1 MKFRLLV
8 FCPLVSGFWF
18 LVSDMHISEGVLN
31 APVLLGGGGLTMIG
45 TYIGLKKIDYDRI
58 MPVAILSSTFFVAS
72 LIHVPLGPGSV
83 HLILNGLLGVILGWA
98 SFPAI
103 VAALFLQAVFF
114 QYGGIVVLGVNAFN
128 MAVPAVCAYY
138 LVRPW
143 LTRSETRAVA
153 SFAGGFLAVL
163 LASLL
168 MALSLSLTDAGFI
181 RTAELVVVAHLPVM
195 LIEGAITMFT
205 VSFLV
210 KVQPKI
216 LQIESGLQAGVCNI

>member
-1 MKFRLLV
+1 
-8 FCPLVSGFWF
+8 
-18 LVSDMHISEGVLN
+18 MHISEGVLN
-31 APVLLGGGGLTMIG
+31 APVLLGGGALTMVG
-45 TYIGLKKIDYDRI
+45 TFVGLKKIDYEQI
-58 MPVAILSSTFFVAS
+58 MPVALLSSTFFVAS

-103 VAALFLQAVFF
+103 LVALFLQAVFF

-128 MAVPAVCAYY
+128 MAAPAVCVYY

-143 LTRSETRAVA
+143 LAQPGSRAVA
-153 SFAGGFLAVL
+153 SFFGGFLAVL
-163 LASLL
+163 LSALF

-181 RTAELVVVAHLPVM
+181 QTAELVVVAHLPVK
-195 LIEGAITMFT
+195 IVEGVITMFT

-210 KVQPKI
+210 KVQPEI
-216 LQIESGLQAGVCNI
+216 LKLELD

>member
-1 MKFRLLV
+1 
-8 FCPLVSGFWF
+8 
-18 LVSDMHISEGVLN
+18 MHISEGVLN
-31 APVLLGGGGLTMIG
+31 APVLLGGGALTMVG
-45 TYIGLKKIDYDRI
+45 TFVGLKKIDYEQI
-58 MPVAILSSTFFVAS
+58 MPVALLSSTFFVAS

-103 VAALFLQAVFF
+103 LVALFLQAVFF

-128 MAVPAVCAYY
+128 MAAPAVCVYY

-143 LTRSETRAVA
+143 LAQPGSRAVA
-153 SFAGGFLAVL
+153 SFFGGFLAVL
-163 LASLL
+163 LSALF

-181 RTAELVVVAHLPVM
+181 QTAELVVVAHLPVM
-195 LIEGAITMFT
+195 IVEGVITMFT

-210 KVQPKI
+210 KVQPEI
-216 LQIESGLQAGVCNI
+216 LKLELD